1 MSQKTIKESCK
12 QKTQRLERVI
22 YEMTIDLQLSHLL
35 VGYLLNS
42 VPKPDETEQVGLFF
56 VKRSGEKMEIPL
68 ETLDAFAKE
77 GKFAVSSVDKEK
89 KTITLSLVSS
99 QGS

>member
-22 YEMTIDLQLSHLL
+22 YEMTVDLQMAHLL
-35 VGYLLNS
+35 VGYLLTFL
-42 VPKPDETEQVGLFF
+42 PRADEPEI
-56 VKRSGEKMEIPL
+56 KIPL
-68 ETLDAFAKE
+68 EALDTFAKQ

-89 KTITLSLVSS
+89 KTMTLSLVSS
-99 QGS
+99 QRS